1 LEISLHF
8 NKLPPLTQPENE
20 GLKRVIGTRA
30 LIAATIN
37 LTIGAGIFALPA
49 DVAGYL
55 GTASWMAYVACIS
68 LLMLMLLCFVSL
80 GTKFT
85 ATGGAYVYVE
95 RAFGPYAGFLV
106 NSLYWFGYA
115 VMAVAAVANLLVD
128 SVSVFL
134 PLLKTPV
141 GRISAMAL
149 VFGFICWINVRGV
162 KHGSRLIEINTVAK
176 LLPLFVL
183 IVAGCFMINTDN
195 YAWNGFP
202 PITQLGSVSLLLF
215 FAFGGG
221 AETVINASGEVR
233 NPRKTIPMGLLV
245 GAFLVFLIYLSIHL
259 VAQGVLG
266 SDLAL
271 YKDAPLA
278 KVAEQAI
285 GPFGVTLLVA
295 GAAIS
300 CFGLVSGDLLASPRL
315 LFAAA
320 RDGML
325 PKFLAKV
332 HPQYAT
338 PYWAVIV
345 YAGIGFLLSV
355 SGGFRELAT
364 LASSALLLI
373 YVGVIFA
380 QIKLR
385 KVNTENSFNIPGGLL
400 VPILALA
407 ATLCF
412 LSNLAWKEIISTTV
426 FLLVLSIIYL
436 GMKFSFKHKS

>member
-1 LEISLHF
+1 MTEP
-8 NKLPPLTQPENE
+8 NNE

-55 GTASWMAYVACIS
+55 GTASWMAYVVCIT

-95 RAFGPYAGFLV
+95 KAFGPYAGFLI

-115 VMAVAAVANLLVD
+115 VMAVAAVANLFVD
-128 SVSVFL
+128 SLSVFI
-134 PLLKTPV
+134 PVLKTTT
-141 GRISAMAL
+141 GRIFALAL
-149 VFGFICWINVRGV
+149 VFGFISWINVRGV
-162 KHGSRLIEINTVAK
+162 KHASRLVEINTLAK
-176 LLPLFVL
+176 LLPLAVL
-183 IVAGCFMINTDN
+183 IVAGCFMINPDN

-202 PITQLGSVSLLLF
+202 PLGQLGSVSLLLF

-221 AETVINASGEVR
+221 AETVINASGEIRDPV
-233 NPRKTIPMGLLV
+233 KTIPRGLLT
-245 GAFLVFLIYLSIHL
+245 GAFLVFLIYLTIHL

-271 YKDAPLA
+271 YKEAPLA
-278 KVAEQAI
+278 KVAERAI
-285 GPFGVTLLVA
+285 GPFGVSLLLA

-325 PKFLAKV
+325 PKFLSKV
-332 HPQYAT
+332 HPKYAT
-338 PYWAVIV
+338 PYWSVIV
-345 YAGIGFLLSV
+345 YASVGFILSI

-364 LASSALLLI
+364 LASAALLLI

-407 ATLCF
+407 ATLWF
-412 LSNLAWKEIISTTV
+412 LSSLAWKEIISTIV
-426 FLLVLSIIYL
+426 FLVALSIIYFV
-436 GMKFSFKHKS
+436 MRFVSKSKADSEKS

>member
-1 LEISLHF
+1 MTEP
-8 NKLPPLTQPENE
+8 NAE

-30 LIAATIN
+30 LIASVIN

-49 DVAGYL
+49 DVAGGL
-55 GTASWMAYVACIS
+55 GASSWMAYVVCIV

-95 RAFGPYAGFLV
+95 KAFGPYAGFLI
-106 NSLYWFGYA
+106 NTLYWLGYG
-115 VMAVAAVANLLVD
+115 VMACAAVANLAVD
-128 SVSVFL
+128 SLSVFI
-134 PLLKTPV
+134 PLLKTSS
-141 GRISAMAL
+141 GRICAMAMI
-149 VFGFICWINVRGV
+149 FGFIGWINVRGV
-162 KHGSRLIEINTVAK
+162 KHAARLVEINTVAK
-176 LLPLFVL
+176 LLPLAVL
-183 IVAGCFMINTDN
+183 IIAGCFMINVDN
-195 YAWNGFP
+195 YEWSGFP
-202 PITQLGSVSLLLF
+202 PIGQLGSVSLLLF

-221 AETVINASGEVR
+221 AETVINASGEIKDPVKTV
-233 NPRKTIPMGLLV
+233 PRGLLT

-266 SDLAL
+266 NDLAL
-271 YKDAPLA
+271 YKEAPLA

-285 GPFGVTLLVA
+285 GPFGVSLLLA

-315 LFAAA
+315 LFAAS

-325 PKFLAKV
+325 PKFLSDV
-332 HPQYAT
+332 HPKYAT
-338 PYWAVIV
+338 PYWSVIA
-345 YAGIGFLLSV
+345 YASIGFILAI

-380 QIKLR
+380 QIKFR
-385 KVNTENSFNIPGGLL
+385 NVNTEKAFNIPGGLL

-407 ATLCF
+407 ATGWF
-412 LSNLAWKEIISTTV
+412 LSSLKKEEIISAVIFIAVTSV
-426 FLLVLSIIYL
+426 IYFVSKAL
-436 GMKFSFKHKS
+436 KKSNGTSST

>member
-1 LEISLHF
+1 MNEPDH
-8 NKLPPLTQPENE
+8 E

-55 GTASWMAYVACIS
+55 GTASWMAYVVCIS

-85 ATGGAYVYVE
+85 TTGGAYVYVE
-95 RAFGPYAGFLV
+95 RAFGPYAGFLA

-115 VMAVAAVANLLVD
+115 VMAVAAVANLFAD
-128 SVSVFL
+128 SLSIFI
-134 PLLKTPV
+134 PFLKTPA
-141 GRISAMAL
+141 GRISAMAC
-149 VFGFICWINVRGV
+149 VFGFIAWINVRGV
-162 KHGSRLIEINTVAK
+162 KHGSRLIEINTIAK

-195 YAWNGFP
+195 YAWNGVP
-202 PITQLGSVSLLLF
+202 PLSQLGSVSLLLF

-221 AETVINASGEVR
+221 AETVITASGEVR
-233 NPRKTIPMGLLV
+233 NPTKTIPRGLLI
-245 GAFLVFLIYLSIHL
+245 GAFIVFLIYLSIHL

-266 SDLAL
+266 ADLAL
-271 YKDAPLA
+271 YKEAPLA
-278 KVAEQAI
+278 EVAGRAI
-285 GPFGVTLLVA
+285 GPFGITLLVV

-332 HPQYAT
+332 HPKYAT

-373 YVGVIFA
+373 YIGVIFA

-385 KVNTENSFNIPGGLL
+385 KINTENSFNIPGGLL

-407 ATLCF
+407 ATVWF
-412 LSNLAWKEIISTTV
+412 LSNLAWKEIISTAV
-426 FLLVLSIIYL
+426 FLLALSVIYL
-436 GMKFSFKHKS
+436 AMKFSAKPKS

>member
-1 LEISLHF
+1 LSEPDH
-8 NKLPPLTQPENE
+8 E

-55 GTASWMAYVACIS
+55 GTASWMAYVVCIS

-95 RAFGPYAGFLV
+95 RAFGPYAGFLI

-115 VMAVAAVANLLVD
+115 VMAVAAVANLFVD
-128 SVSVFL
+128 SLSVFI
-134 PLLKTPV
+134 PFLKIPV

-149 VFGFICWINVRGV
+149 VFGFIGWINVRGV

-183 IVAGCFMINTDN
+183 IVAGCFMINPDN
-195 YAWNGFP
+195 YAWDGFP
-202 PITQLGSVSLLLF
+202 PVGQLGSVSLLLF

-233 NPRKTIPMGLLV
+233 NPTKTIPRGLLI

-271 YKDAPLA
+271 YKNAPLA

-325 PKFLAKV
+325 PKFLAKI
-332 HPQYAT
+332 HPKYAT
-338 PYWAVIV
+338 PYWSVIV

-385 KVNTENSFNIPGGLL
+385 KVNTEKSFNIPGGLL

-407 ATLCF
+407 ATFWF

-426 FLLVLSIIYL
+426 FLLALSVIYL
-436 GMKFSFKHKS
+436 AMKFSAKPKS